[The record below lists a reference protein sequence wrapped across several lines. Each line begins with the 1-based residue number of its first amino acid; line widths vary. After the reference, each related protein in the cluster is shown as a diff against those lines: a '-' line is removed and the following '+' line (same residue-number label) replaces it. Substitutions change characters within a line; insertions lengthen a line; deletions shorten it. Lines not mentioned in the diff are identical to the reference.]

1 MMQWVPFGQRLNEFK
16 AHVQTFRDVF
26 PHVILAFGPGGYG
39 LYMLGSEEP
48 IAFDDDAIRSVL
60 RRPGVLEDI
69 SSARDS
75 RETTEAGWVARIRG
89 LVWLSDGAVAAFAG
103 DAPLITDD
111 RPLPEYFFLRRV
123 YGPRSLPMTRE
134 TLLLTGGG

>member
-1 MMQWVPFGQRLNEFK
+1 MQWVPFGQTVDEFK
-16 AHVQTFRDVF
+16 AHVRTFRDVY

-69 SSARDS
+69 SSALDS
-75 RETTEAGWVARIRG
+75 RETTEAGWVAKIRG

-134 TLLLTGGG
+134 TLLLIGGR